1 MDAVQAR
8 EKALPTIFSGAWKS
22 RVSALRVAALDLD
35 DTLLTQ
41 EKEVTSETQR
51 AMEAW
56 LDSGREIV
64 IATGRPPRYAREM
77 PEFLHCHP
85 RICYN
90 GAWIEYQQRVI
101 YRNPISANTGQ
112 AFLQRI
118 LSAFPDLW
126 IGYESGD
133 VYYASGPVPHRP
145 AIICDLRRLARPADK
160 IILKPSLMDER
171 QLQTI
176 ERMRPVGTTWLR
188 SDLYDVVQIGARGT
202 DKAVALRWWLETRGL
217 SLQQALAIGDD
228 TNDVGMLT
236 GTGMGI
242 AMANAVDA
250 VKEVADF
257 ITLDNWSGGVAR
269 VLNQVLASSA

>member
-101 YRNPISANTGQ
+101 YRNPISASTGQ